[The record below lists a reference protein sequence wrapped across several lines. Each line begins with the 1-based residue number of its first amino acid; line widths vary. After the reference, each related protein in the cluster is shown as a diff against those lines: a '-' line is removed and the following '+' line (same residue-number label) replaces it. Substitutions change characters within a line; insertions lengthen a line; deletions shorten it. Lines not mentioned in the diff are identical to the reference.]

1 MTKISQEISAISD
14 SAIVNEW
21 FYDNADYESAVSLT
35 AALIEILNLNSLLS
49 P

>member
-1 MTKISQEISAISD
+1 MPKISQEISVFSD
-14 SAIVNEW
+14 SAIVNQW

-35 AALIEILNLNSLLS
+35 AALIEILNLTSLLS